1 MSPIAHDELC
11 NRPGDES
18 VWCTVKLA
26 NSDKLLI
33 GCVYRS
39 PNSSVENDSAINQTI
54 VEASA
59 LSNSHLLVVGDF
71 NHPELDWK
79 TVSSHPNP
87 IHPASVFME
96 CVRDSYLYQ
105 HVSEPTHYRPG
116 CTPSTIDLVCTNE
129 EGMVNDVK
137 HLAPLGKSHHV
148 TLSFRFSCYHY
159 AAGPQGSRY
168 IYDRGDYSKLRHI
181 IGSIDWDKE
190 LSTKSVDQCWDI
202 VEKKLKAAVKLC
214 VPKRRVTSGRSHR
227 KPLWMNGKALDKVR
241 KKRQAFQRYLET
253 QEGKEYKEYA
263 KFRNQAK
270 WEMKKAMKEFERKI
284 AQEAKA
290 NPKAFFKYA
299 QSKLKT
305 RVSVSD
311 LKKPDGSLTSNSFEK
326 AETLNSFFS
335 NVFTQ
340 EDAGNLPVFDNREYQ
355 TPLDNVNITVEE
367 VRKKLSSLKVAK
379 SPGPDGIHPRV
390 LRELSVESSAFI
402 LRIVTHCRFCLK
414 QQITYPFEANS
425 WHSFGIVGTHV

>member
-1 MSPIAHDELC
+1 
-11 NRPGDES
+11 
-18 VWCTVKLA
+18 
-26 NSDKLLI
+26 
-33 GCVYRS
+33 
-39 PNSSVENDSAINQTI
+39 
-54 VEASA
+54 
-59 LSNSHLLVVGDF
+59 
-71 NHPELDWK
+71 
-79 TVSSHPNP
+79 
-87 IHPASVFME
+87 
-96 CVRDSYLYQ
+96 
-105 HVSEPTHYRPG
+105 
-116 CTPSTIDLVCTNE
+116 
-129 EGMVNDVK
+129 MVNDVK

-326 AETLNSFFS
+326 ADTLNSFFS
-335 NVFTQ
+335 SVFTQ

-379 SPGPDGIHPRV
+379 SPGPDGIYPRV
-390 LRELSVESSAFI
+390 LRELSVELSVPLHRIFVMCLSEGVIPQPWKDGHVSPIFKKGSRSVAGNYRPVSLTAIVCKLMEGFIRDAVLKHMTGNGLLTECQHGFVSS
-402 LRIVTHCRFCLK
+402 
-414 QQITYPFEANS
+414 
-425 WHSFGIVGTHV
+425 